1 MSVDKLVDSTQLNT
15 DLTSVANA
23 IRAKGGTAAQLAF
36 PNGFVTAIGNIS
48 TKETLS
54 WHQCP
59 EAVRNYLANV
69 TYNPSDYSTS
79 QIANFAPAT
88 AVASNTK
95 PIGKTIDGTTF
106 YNEVP
111 NEQTPFST
119 TNTAGSLE
127 PLDQLRWINSST
139 ANMRDL
145 GGWTCDGGKVKYGKL
160 FRGAIPQAADK
171 ALAASLGIKV
181 ELDIRGKAEAQ
192 QTASVWDIEYFCTT
206 NYIQYS
212 TTGVP
217 TWKEMLRCVFDSVV
231 YNKPV
236 FFHCTYGADRTGTL
250 ACVLEGILGVS
261 QSDIDKDYELT
272 SFYSGTGNDSKARRR
287 NETEWQ
293 TLINGINNFSG
304 STFRDK
310 CINFV
315 ASCGFTAAEI
325 NAFRSSMI
333 DGSPATVTPTITTY
347 TVTNTLSNVTTD
359 GSSSIQQN
367 QFYEAKITPD
377 EGCILESVSV
387 TMGNTDVTESAVQ
400 LVIEGNTSKAADNHY
415 ALIKTAR
422 VTGNIVVT
430 ASALTGARLPNDYQE
445 VEWIGST
452 GTQTIQIEF
461 PSDRIGAYIVHQIMR
476 TASGSRSLIGSAS
489 TNSSSIAAAAGTYW
503 GWTTAN
509 KWEMGGT
516 STTDVEASDSQFDT
530 VRFEWYAKNSGKLTV
545 NDTVLTQR
553 AGSSSGGY
561 TKYNIFG
568 TGTYSMSCRQKEI
581 AVYGVVGGTTET
593 AHLVPCYRKAD
604 GVIGMYDIVN
614 DEFLV
619 NVGTGTFSKG
629 ADV

>member
-1 MSVDKLVDSTQLNT
+1 MSNRVLVDPSILT
-15 DLTSVANA
+15 DIADA
-23 IRAKGGTAAQLAF
+23 IRAKTGGSATIAPSGMAS
-36 PNGFVTAIGNIS
+36 AISGIVG
-48 TKETLS
+48 KEAIS

-69 TYNPSDYSTS
+69 TYDPSDYTTS
-79 QIANFAPAT
+79 QIATYAPST
-88 AVASNTK
+88 AVSSNTK
-95 PIGKTIDGTTF
+95 PVGKTVDGTTY
-106 YNEVP
+106 YNNIPDEA
-111 NEQTPFST
+111 EPFA
-119 TNTAGSLE
+119 TANKAGTLTA
-127 PLDQLRWINSST
+127 LDQLRWINSST

-145 GGWTCDGGKVKYGKL
+145 GGWACDGGTVKYGKL

-192 QTASVWDIEYFCTT
+192 QTASVWDIEYVCTT

-217 TWKEMLRCVFDSVV
+217 TWKEMLRCVFVSIAH
-231 YNKPV
+231 NKPV
-236 FFHCTYGADRTGTL
+236 YFHCTYGADRTGTL

-261 QSDIDKDYELT
+261 QGDIDKDYELT
-272 SFYSGTGNDSKARRR
+272 SFATGTGNDSQARRR
-287 NETEWQ
+287 NETEWR
-293 TLINGINNFSG
+293 TLINGINSFTG

-325 NAFRSSMI
+325 NAFRVAMI

-367 QFYEAKITPD
+367 KLYEAKITPD

-489 TNSSSIAAAAGTYW
+489 TNSSSIGAAAGTYW

-509 KWEMGGT
+509 KYEMGGS
-516 STTDVEASDSQFDT
+516 STTDVEASDSQFDI
-530 VRFEWYAKNSGKLTV
+530 VKFEWYAKNSGKLTV

-553 AGSSSGGY
+553 AGSSSDGY
-561 TKYNIFG
+561 TKYNVFG
-568 TGTYSMSCRQKEI
+568 TGTYAMSCRQKEI
-581 AVYGVVGGTTET
+581 AVYGVAGGATET

-604 GVIGMYDIVN
+604 GVIGFYDIIGN
-614 DEFLV
+614 EFLT
-619 NVGTGTFSKG
+619 NIGTGSFSKG